1 MTSPDLLESQLV
13 LALKKLEKA
22 TDQVMKTR
30 GYAGD
35 AKKMKLLVELIKEQI
50 RNENSMSSTGAV
62 R

>member
-1 MTSPDLLESQLV
+1 MTDSELLEEQLV
-13 LALKKLEKA
+13 QALRKLERA

-50 RNENSMSSTGAV
+50 HNENSLSSAGTI